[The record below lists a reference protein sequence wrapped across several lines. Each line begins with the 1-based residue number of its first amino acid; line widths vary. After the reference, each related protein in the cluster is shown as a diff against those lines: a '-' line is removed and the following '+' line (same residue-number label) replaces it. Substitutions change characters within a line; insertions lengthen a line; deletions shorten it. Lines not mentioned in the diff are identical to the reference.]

1 MDGSRNLTG
10 ASKGTPG
17 DAKCVPEILWRSWG
31 SKFKFGH
38 LTLRKI
44 IKIVA
49 TRCHILRLKCTK
61 FDFGWGFWGSSQR
74 ERRGRENGTG
84 KERGASWLFLLGG
97 GPPEISPPWS
107 FVKVGAYGRE
117 QCRAFD
123 ACDPSTPSNFFPTCT
138 YSIKR
143 AKDALSRPGCG
154 LSE

>member
-1 MDGSRNLTG
+1 MGAIAPTPKKLWGRCPEVTPTG
-10 ASKGTPG
+10 
-17 DAKCVPEILWRSWG
+17 
-31 SKFKFGH
+31 
-38 LTLRKI
+38 
-44 IKIVA
+44 
-49 TRCHILRLKCTK
+49 LKCTK
-61 FDFGWGFWGSSQR
+61 FDFGWGFRGSSQR

-84 KERGASWLFLLGG
+84 KEKGG
-97 GPPEISPPWS
+97 GRHGFFVVVGGRPEISPPWS